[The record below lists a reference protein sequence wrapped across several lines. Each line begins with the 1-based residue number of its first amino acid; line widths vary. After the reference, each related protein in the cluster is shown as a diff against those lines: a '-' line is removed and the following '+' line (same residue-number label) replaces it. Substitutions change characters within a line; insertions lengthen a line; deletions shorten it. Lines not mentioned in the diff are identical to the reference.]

1 MSWTRGAAPPSTTP
15 LLLTQMESEL
25 PYALWLSW
33 MGNFK
38 ANEFTSASH
47 SLPRCLEY
55 LLRNDANPG
64 IRDNQGYNAVH
75 YASAYGHRLCLELV
89 RNLKS
94 HDRSMFLIFSSYCI
108 SVLFIR
114 LLVKLL

>member
-1 MSWTRGAAPPSTTP
+1 
-15 LLLTQMESEL
+15 
-25 PYALWLSW
+25 
-33 MGNFK
+33 MGKFK
-38 ANEFTSASH
+38 ANESTSLSH

-89 RNLKS
+89 RRLK
-94 HDRSMFLIFSSYCI
+94 IT
-108 SVLFIR
+108 
-114 LLVKLL
+114 

>member
-1 MSWTRGAAPPSTTP
+1 MSWTRGAAPPSTTL

-25 PYALWLSW
+25 TYALWLSW
-33 MGNFK
+33 MSNFK
-38 ANEFTSASH
+38 ANSFISLTR

-89 RNLKS
+89 RRLK
-94 HDRSMFLIFSSYCI
+94 I
-108 SVLFIR
+108 
-114 LLVKLL
+114 K